1 MRIAITGGSGF
12 VGAAVADVLLKAGHD
27 VVLMDK
33 QPPKYHPSV
42 MYQELDVMD
51 RTACLG
57 AFTSFQVVYHLAAM
71 SNTQQAV
78 NDPWLCTQLNCVGT
92 VNVLDGAKNAGV
104 ERVVIAGSTLLS
116 GLQVELGREES
127 KDPQGLMVEAEPV
140 EVIRSEHPYVTSKL
154 FEEMI
159 ARDYQHQYDLPV
171 TILRYGIQYGPRMTP
186 GVVVHSFIERAL
198 AGRPLTI
205 HGDGSQW
212 RQYVHVEDVAK
223 AHLAV
228 LDRWDESEGGTY
240 NLVSDRIVT
249 IQDIA
254 EAVAKAVPGTGI
266 EYGEPR
272 KGDITVKPVSHE
284 AAKRDLL
291 WEPKISLEDGIR
303 STVEYYKRH
312 LGSGMRR
319 K

>member
-1 MRIAITGGSGF
+1 VRIAIVGGTGF
-12 VGAAVADVLLKAGHD
+12 VGGHVADVLLKAGHD
-27 VVLMDK
+27 VVLMDT
-33 QPPKYHPSV
+33 QPPKFHPSV
-42 MYQELDVMD
+42 MYQKLDVLD
-51 RTACLG
+51 RTACLA
-57 AFTSFQVVYHLAAM
+57 AFSSFQVVFHLAAM

-116 GLQVELGREES
+116 GLQVQWHRDGG
-127 KDPQGLMVEAEPV
+127 DPRDEIIEQDPV

-159 ARDYQHQYDLPV
+159 ARDYMHQYDLPV
-171 TILRYGIQYGPRMTP
+171 TIFRYGIQYGPRMTP

-212 RQYVHVEDVAK
+212 RQYIHVEDVAK

-228 LDRWDESEGGTY
+228 LDQWDESEGGTY
-240 NLVSDRIVT
+240 NLVSDDIVT

-254 EAVAKAVPGTGI
+254 DAVAKAIPGTRI

-291 WEPKISLEDGIR
+291 WEPKISLEDGIK
-303 STVEYYKRH
+303 STVEYYKKH